1 MATNVCDQ
9 FCYLV
14 LTMPEKPGEISQVI
28 VRSVVHPCYKAE
40 KAPLVYTRAES
51 DRLEI
56 FKSDGKTLLDGN
68 DSELDFVNENP
79 FEKFTQDV
87 NNSDTSVQDDEL
99 LDDAFEDNIFEV
111 LGPPTKK
118 TKILLPNDLKESG
131 AENPLTSS
139 TPDNNDTTDNKTT
152 TTPAAATPPSDI
164 PTMNVNII
172 SQDDNDLDSARD
184 SSIDIQELVA
194 RQLERASEEHQ
205 NDEDFTSIS
214 SHKWSDNGL
223 LLGIKYSTG
232 EVTFS
237 PFSYVKLDYPDE
249 AACYILKNDVGYTHN
264 KKKPGKYIAWAR
276 SFKREIRSAVCWL
289 F

>member
-68 DSELDFVNENP
+68 SSKLDFINENP

-87 NNSDTSVQDDEL
+87 NNSDTRVQDEEL

-118 TKILLPNDLKESG
+118 TKILLPMISKNQEQ
-131 AENPLTSS
+131 
-139 TPDNNDTTDNKTT
+139 KT
-152 TTPAAATPPSDI
+152 
-164 PTMNVNII
+164 
-172 SQDDNDLDSARD
+172 L
-184 SSIDIQELVA
+184 
-194 RQLERASEEHQ
+194 
-205 NDEDFTSIS
+205 
-214 SHKWSDNGL
+214 
-223 LLGIKYSTG
+223 
-232 EVTFS
+232 
-237 PFSYVKLDYPDE
+237 
-249 AACYILKNDVGYTHN
+249 
-264 KKKPGKYIAWAR
+264 
-276 SFKREIRSAVCWL
+276 
-289 F
+289 